1 MADDFSIY
9 TGQLKY
15 KDIDF
20 TFVFNGE
27 ELRLIPPEGK
37 KREVRMEWLMK
48 PLGKGAYTIGNP
60 LYMEEPYLIGRCNE
74 TAKAMIFLTKQGNY
88 IGNNNE
94 VLFVK
99 ISAYIICK
107 YDTNAIDRVS
117 FSSPEINCIHP
128 INQAFSYHANLET
141 FSDDGIITITT
152 KDFDATTTTMQEFTV
167 DEKKVQVFFGVTRG
181 VSTKIGEPPLS
192 LNSSIMFEFEPTNDY
207 SFIYRLWK
215 IAKGFVQFLCYRKN
229 VMLPEVELSAP
240 YANGKHEK
248 FATLYTLDVVAYTE
262 PDTLKRGRFIKQH
275 YIAGNEGKIL
285 SDIASNTIYMRHL
298 PETYD
303 SSRHKDVARFVMI
316 TAAFEWE
323 FRRLYPDGVR
333 KSAATIKAEKIA
345 TETIDGLLTSS
356 SGKLKNRYKFLKG
369 LIGENSLQAEIIQI
383 GKDFDDIVGIFG
395 KQLYQINNEKLIY
408 SEMGRRLSKQRNNFA
423 HGNLDKEFIGL
434 SLLDLVFLEFILYAM
449 QLKYYGVEDKNIQRA
464 INDLFRRGFAL

>member
-1 MADDFSIY
+1 MADDLSIY

-20 TFVFNGE
+20 TFVFNGV
-27 ELRLIPPEGK
+27 ELRLVPPEDK

-48 PLGKGAYTIGNP
+48 PLEKGLYTMGEP

-74 TAKAMIFLTKQGNY
+74 TAKTMIFLTKQGSY
-88 IGNNNE
+88 ISHNNE
-94 VLFVK
+94 VLFVQ

-107 YDTNAIDRVS
+107 YDRSTIDRMS

-141 FSDDGIITITT
+141 FSDDGIITVTT
-152 KDFDATTTTMQEFTV
+152 KDFDATTTATQEFTV
-167 DEKKVQVFFGVTRG
+167 DEKNVQIFFGVTRG

-192 LNSSIMFEFEPTNDY
+192 LNSSIMFEFEPSNDY

-215 IAKGFVQFLCYRKN
+215 IAKNFVQFLCYRKN
-229 VMLPEVELSAP
+229 IVLPEAELSAP
-240 YANGKHEK
+240 CEDGKHER
-248 FATLYTLDVVAYTE
+248 FATLYTLDEVADTE
-262 PDTLKRGRFIKQH
+262 LDTLKNGRYIKQQ
-275 YIAGNEGKIL
+275 YIAGSEGKIL

-303 SSRHKDVARFVMI
+303 SGRHKDAARFVMI

-333 KSAATIKAEKIA
+333 KSEATIKAEEIA
-345 TETIDGLLTSS
+345 AEAIDGLLASS
-356 SGKLKNRYKFLKG
+356 RGKLKGIYKFLKR
-369 LIGENSLQAEIIQI
+369 LVKSSSLQSEIIQV
-383 GKDFDDIVGIFG
+383 GKDFDDIVGVFG
-395 KQLYQINNEKLIY
+395 RQLYRINDENLVY
-408 SEMGRRLSKQRNNFA
+408 AEMGQRLSKQRNDFA
-423 HGNLDKEFIGL
+423 HGNLDKDIIGL
-434 SLLDLVFLEFILYAM
+434 AVLDLVFLEFILYAM
-449 QLKYYGVEDKNIQRA
+449 QLKYYGVNDKNIQRA
-464 INDLFRRGFAL
+464 INDLFQRRFAL